1 MTHLLHKDRAR
12 PASETTD
19 TARTRARRLLER
31 WGGAPLLFF
40 TLLPDKRYLLGE
52 TDGRE
57 WGVAY
62 RVVGR
67 HALALGDPLGDPEA
81 APDAISGFL
90 GLCRRQGWQPSF
102 YQVTAAHLDA
112 YRAAGLHSVKV
123 GEEAQIGLADFSLVG
138 KRFKN
143 LRNDLRRIEKAGVTL
158 ESYGPDA
165 PPEADAITEMEAISE
180 GWRRAHRA
188 KEGSFAMGGFDP
200 DSDLFRSSR
209 YFIAR
214 DTDTGRMLAFTT
226 FVPVYGEDATR
237 GWALDLMRRRPDAL
251 HGVMDFLIISA
262 AQTFTEEGANQVSLG
277 LSPLAG
283 ADDMAEAAALS
294 HVRRFLFTRL
304 NRVYNFQ
311 GLHTFKSK
319 FATDWQPRYL
329 VSRSGLG
336 LAATAGA
343 ILKAHLAAED
353 PPALPSMRVGRSGRR
368 GAMAL
373 AALLLLVF
381 TPFEKTLAKRAAVL
395 PQRVAKSWG
404 HHSPHWHPGRWD
416 TRHWNQ
422 VLPRLGHVR
431 RASAVDATASGGL
444 IALPCLTEPLAEAFG
459 RGDLAP
465 TSYQAVHP

>member
-1 MTHLLHKDRAR
+1 MINLPHKDRAR
-12 PASETTD
+12 TASETTE
-19 TARTRARRLLER
+19 APRTRARRLLER

-40 TLLPDKRYLLGE
+40 ALLPDKQYLFGDSE
-52 TDGRE
+52 QGE

-67 HALALGDPLGDPEA
+67 HALALGDPLGDPHA
-81 APDAISGFL
+81 APQAVAAFL
-90 GLCRRQGWQPSF
+90 DLCRRQGWQPAF

-123 GEEAQIGLADFSLVG
+123 GEDAQIGLADFSLAG

-143 LRNDLRRIEKAGVTL
+143 LRNDLRRVEKAGVAL
-158 ESYGPDA
+158 EAYGPDA
-165 PPEADAITEMEAISE
+165 PPHDIAIAEMEAISA

-200 DSDLFRSSR
+200 ESDLFRESR
-209 YFIAR
+209 YFVAR
-214 DTDTGRMLAFTT
+214 DAETGRMLAFTT
-226 FVPVYGEDATR
+226 FVPVYGEAG

-251 HGVMDFLIISA
+251 HGVMDFLIVSA
-262 AQTFTEEGANQVSLG
+262 AQKFAEEGAALVSLG
-277 LSPLAG
+277 LSPLAE
-283 ADDMAEAAALS
+283 ADDAAEAAALS

-329 VSRSGLG
+329 VSRRGLG
-336 LAATAGA
+336 LTATAGA
-343 ILKAHLAAED
+343 ILKAHLTAED
-353 PPALPSMRVGRSGRR
+353 RPAPPSTRAGRSGRR
-368 GAMAL
+368 RTMAL

-395 PQRVAKSWG
+395 PQRVARTWG
-404 HHSPHWHPGRWD
+404 HHSSHWSPSRWD
-416 TRHWNQ
+416 TRHWNRM
-422 VLPRLGHVR
+422 LPRMGHVR
-431 RASAVDATASGGL
+431 RASL
-444 IALPCLTEPLAEAFG
+444 
-459 RGDLAP
+459 GDVNAP
-465 TSYQAVHP
+465 TG

>member
-1 MTHLLHKDRAR
+1 MINLLHKHRGHT
-12 PASETTD
+12 ASETGD
-19 TARTRARRLLER
+19 APRTRARRLLER

-40 TLLPDKRYLLGE
+40 ALLPDKRYLFG
-52 TDGRE
+52 DSGRGE

-67 HALALGDPLGDPEA
+67 HALALGDPLGDPDA
-81 APDAISGFL
+81 APDAIAGFL
-90 GLCRRQGWQPSF
+90 DLCRRQGWRPSF

-112 YRAAGLHSVKV
+112 YRAAGLRPVKV
-123 GEEAQIGLADFSLVG
+123 GEDAQIGLADFSLAG

-143 LRNDLRRIEKAGVTL
+143 LRNDLRRIEKAGVAL
-158 ESYGPDA
+158 EVWGPDA
-165 PPEADAITEMEAISE
+165 PPHDGAIAEMAAISD

-188 KEGSFAMGGFDP
+188 KEGSFAMGGFAP
-200 DSDLFRSSR
+200 GSDLFRASR
-209 YFIAR
+209 FFVAR
-214 DTDTGRMLAFTT
+214 DGDTGRMLAFTT
-226 FVPVYGEDATR
+226 FVPVFGAGEAR

-251 HGVMDFLIISA
+251 HGVMDLLIVSA
-262 AQTFTEEGANQVSLG
+262 ARLFGDEGAALVSLG

-283 ADDMAEAAALS
+283 ADEQAEGEALS

-319 FATDWQPRYL
+319 FATEWEARYL
-329 VSRSGLG
+329 VSRRGLG

-343 ILKAHLAAED
+343 VLKAHLADDRPA
-353 PPALPSMRVGRSGRR
+353 PPTVSVGRSSRR
-368 GAMAL
+368 RTMAL

-395 PQRVAKSWG
+395 PRQVARTWG
-404 HHSPHWHPGRWD
+404 HRSPHWHAGRWD
-416 TRHWNQ
+416 THHWDR

-431 RASAVDATASGGL
+431 RASAEDVNVVVG
-444 IALPCLTEPLAEAFG
+444 
-459 RGDLAP
+459 
-465 TSYQAVHP
+465 